1 MNQKL
6 VIVRGAGDIATGALY
21 ALHHFGYKV
30 VATELARPS
39 SIRRT
44 VSLCEAVYDGTYAVE
59 DVAAVRCTQP
69 LQVHPILATGKIPVL
84 IDPEGASIQT
94 LKPDIVVDAMLAKR
108 NLGTT
113 IHMAP
118 VVIGVGPGFYAGRDV
133 HAVVETKRG
142 HDLGR
147 VILNGTAVPNTGI
160 PGNIG
165 GYTTERVIYSPCAGI
180 IKHIK
185 QIGDHVEAGEPI
197 ATVEGT
203 PVIPKIGGVLRG
215 LIRDGFPVAE
225 RFKIADVDPRDL
237 REYCFTI
244 SDKARLVGF
253 GVLMAIQMLSK

>member
-6 VIVRGAGDIATGALY
+6 VIVRGAGDMATGVLY
-21 ALHHFGYKV
+21 ALHHFGYRAA
-30 VATELARPS
+30 ATELERPS

-44 VSLCEAVYDGTYAVE
+44 VSLSEAVYDQTYTVE
-59 DVAAVRCTQP
+59 DLAAKRCGQQETVSVFAAG
-69 LQVHPILATGKIPVL
+69 QVPILV
-84 IDPEGASIQT
+84 DPEGESIRD

-113 IHMAP
+113 TDMAP

-147 VILNGTAVPNTGI
+147 VILNGGAVPNTGI

-165 GYTTERVIYSPCAGI
+165 GYTSERVMYSPCAGT
-180 IKHIK
+180 IKNIR
-185 QIGDHVEAGEPI
+185 QIGDHVEAGEPV
-197 ATVEGT
+197 ATVGGT
-203 PVIPKIGGVLRG
+203 PVPAKISGMLRG
-215 LIRDGFPVAE
+215 LIRDGYPVTQG
-225 RFKIADVDPRDL
+225 FKVADVDPRNL
-237 REYCFTI
+237 YEYCFTI